1 MKMSK
6 AQYIVVAFLLY
17 VVFLAAQMPA
27 WVVPHFL
34 SRYSQHSVVL
44 EDMQGTVWQGRA
56 SHLVVQPPA
65 KPVVTLKDVEWQI
78 LWLPLLQGE
87 MGMRFTIADPLYP
100 GKGTIVFG
108 RKNRVVLKNF
118 TVQLPASVLSVFAP
132 QLAIWRPGGSLIAHG
147 EHGVWMNGKME
158 GNAEIQWQNASTSL
172 VKLPA
177 VGSYRAVIHG
187 TEPASQFR
195 VVTLTGPLSVEG
207 SGQWSR
213 AQGLKFSGYAKATA
227 YSSQLQDLLGL
238 LGRNLGN
245 GVYQISFP

>member
-6 AQYIVVAFLLY
+6 ARYIIVALLLY

-27 WVVPHFL
+27 WVVAYLLP
-34 SRYSQHSVVL
+34 RYSKQPIFL
-44 EDMQGTVWQGRA
+44 EDVQGTVWQGRV
-56 SHLVVQPPA
+56 SRLIIQPLA
-65 KPVVTLKDVEWQI
+65 KPAVALKEVAWQI
-78 LWLPLLQGE
+78 LWLPLLQGDL
-87 MGMRFTIADPLYP
+87 GMRFTIADPLYL
-100 GKGTIVFG
+100 GKGTITFG
-108 RKNRVVLKNF
+108 RKNRIVLKNF
-118 TVQLPASVLSVFAP
+118 AFQLPASVLSVFAP

-158 GNAEIQWQNASTSL
+158 GSAEIQWQNASTAL

-177 VGSYRAVIHG
+177 VGSYRAVIRG
-187 TEPASQFR
+187 AEPASQFR
-195 VVTLTGPLSVEG
+195 VVTLTGPLNVEG
-207 SGQWSR
+207 SGQWSQ

-227 YSSQLQDLLGL
+227 YPSQLQDLLGL